1 MKFYICEHCGN
12 IIEYVKESGV
22 PVMCCGQK
30 ITELVPGTSDG
41 AHEKHVPVVTVDGD
55 KVTVEVGSVEHP
67 MVEAHY
73 IQWIA
78 IETTSGSQ
86 KVKLEYTDKPR
97 AEFKL
102 VGEFGW
108 KPEDAR
114 GVLNLDLKTEFMMCC
129 YAETWKFFL
138 YRRCDKHSH
147 PHIQKIAREL
157 EKDMEERG
165 II

>member
-30 ITELVPGTSDG
+30 MTELVPGTSDG

-78 IETTSGSQ
+78 IETTRGSQ

-97 AEFKL
+97 AEFKPKKVL
-102 VGEFGW
+102 IHDGGKSAKESGLLDRVKKCLLYENISFVELG
-108 KPEDAR
+108 
-114 GVLNLDLKTEFMMCC
+114 GVVAN
-129 YAETWKFFL
+129 
-138 YRRCDKHSH
+138 
-147 PHIQKIAREL
+147 P
-157 EKDMEERG
+157 
-165 II
+165 